1 MNLRKHNTAILFARR
16 NDSYSVEIL
25 RTLKLNFRHVHVVWS
40 TRFNEKINLDNL
52 KKCDYIFCFRSYII
66 LKKKNLLKAKIASI
80 NFHPSPPEYRGV
92 GGVNYAV
99 FDESKFFGVTAHLMD
114 ELIDHG
120 KIFDVVRF
128 KIKKNYSIAKLL
140 QKTHFEQFKQAKRVI
155 ESISSNKNYL
165 DKKLETTK
173 FVWPKKIHNLK
184 KLNNF
189 YQIKK
194 NISKKMLE
202 KKIASTVFRNH
213 LPYVLIKGKKFVLE
227 VKKLN
232 KVIDLVSENQ
242 YPIIKNSMA
251 NKSPINEL
259 KPYTE
264 KIKIKLLTKNYIN
277 QVIEL
282 LEKNISSFKPDLSH
296 NTLWEKFKKNRNT
309 TAIVALFEDTVVGYG
324 SITFEN
330 KIRGGVAGH
339 IEEIVTLKKFRNLGV
354 GKKIMNKLF
363 SLAIKG
369 ECYKVVLQSNK
380 KSEFFYTKLGFIKV
394 NISMSKKLIN

>member
-1 MNLRKHNTAILFARR
+1 
-16 NDSYSVEIL
+16 
-25 RTLKLNFRHVHVVWS
+25 
-40 TRFNEKINLDNL
+40 
-52 KKCDYIFCFRSYII
+52 
-66 LKKKNLLKAKIASI
+66 
-80 NFHPSPPEYRGV
+80 
-92 GGVNYAV
+92 
-99 FDESKFFGVTAHLMD
+99 MD

-173 FVWPKKIHNLK
+173 FVWPKKIYNLK
-184 KLNNF
+184 KLNKF

-202 KKIASTVFRNH
+202 KKIASTVFRDH

-309 TAIVALFEDTVVGYG
+309 SAIVALFEDTVVGYG

-363 SLAIKG
+363 SFAIKR

-380 KSEFFYTKLGFIKV
+380 ESEFFYTKLGFIKV